1 MKRVKRDQ
9 RLTFD
14 FLLVALL
21 VSLAGCASVQPW
33 KKGRLADRTLLFNGE
48 KLDAVV
54 GTEVLPSREGSAGAT
69 GGFRG
74 GCGCK

>member
-1 MKRVKRDQ
+1 M
-9 RLTFD
+9 FW
-14 FLLVALL
+14 
-21 VSLAGCASVQPW
+21 LAGCASVQPW
-33 KKGRLADRTLLFNGE
+33 QKGRLADRTMLFNVE
-48 KLDAVV
+48 KLDTVV